1 MGWGE
6 EVGREAVKYYIALNV
21 GKVLLQSIR
30 KLALFYYSSF
40 GLSIYLPNGFCF
52 SNKIWLTDIGSISVI
67 KHS

>member
-30 KLALFYYSSF
+30 KLALIFTTLHSVF
-40 GLSIYLPNGFCF
+40 QFIYQ
-52 SNKIWLTDIGSISVI
+52 TVSVLVVV
-67 KHS
+67 